1 MKKRIFQ
8 FNGTIP
14 KEIEKDIEIQREFLE
29 ALKQKDE
36 NKLLNFGLDMKL
48 IENGLRI
55 LKAKG

>member
-14 KEIEKDIEIQREFLE
+14 KEIGKDIEIQREFLE